1 MFAAIAR
8 PSDAYQPS
16 HAPGT
21 PPDRAG
27 SARHRRPRSARAV
40 ATPIVVSVVAALL
53 LAFAAALIPASALG
67 ATSATARCDGAAL
80 RTKPSATATRVARVG
95 AGTKVVAV
103 SLVRGGK
110 WHVRCAGSSAT
121 GRSWWKITVINNK
134 TAKTRYNR
142 TYVYAAST
150 LFKAIPV
157 KLQAACSGAR
167 LRTAPRATAPTRTRL
182 ANGARVTAT
191 WIVPGDHW
199 SFSCGG
205 SKSGRGWYRITAI
218 DGVSVRSLY
227 GISAVYA
234 ARGLLK
240 TATGIV
246 PPPPDTSGYIEGIDV
261 SHYQGTIDWARV
273 AAAGKRFAFMKASD
287 STDYVDP
294 TYVTNRAQAK
304 LQGLKVGAYHF
315 ARPDATPGDAVAEAD
330 HFIATADWGGGDLV
344 PVLDLETTGGLNV
357 ANLQAWVTAFLGRI
371 NDRTGVKAMIYT
383 SPSFWTNKMGDTQAF
398 AAAGYKSLWVAH
410 WTTNPSAT
418 VPASNWAGNGWTFWQ
433 YTSDGSVPG
442 ILGRVDLDRYNRADF
457 GPVLLK

>member
-21 PPDRAG
+21 PPIPAG

-40 ATPIVVSVVAALL
+40 ATPIVVSLVAALL
-53 LAFAAALIPASALG
+53 LAFAAVVVPSSTLG

-80 RTKPSATATRVARVG
+80 RTKPSAAATRVARVG

-110 WHVRCAGSSAT
+110 WHVRCAGSSAS
-121 GRSWWKITVINNK
+121 GRSWWKITLINDK
-134 TAKTRYNR
+134 RRRRRATTGPTCTPPRR
-142 TYVYAAST
+142 CSRRSRSSSRPPAA
-150 LFKAIPV
+150 AP
-157 KLQAACSGAR
+157 ACGPPRGRPPPPRRGS
-167 LRTAPRATAPTRTRL
+167 RTAPASRRR
-182 ANGARVTAT
+182 GSS
-191 WIVPGDHW
+191 PGDHW
-199 SFSCGG
+199 SVSCGG
-205 SKSGRGWYRITAI
+205 SKSGKGWYRITAI

-240 TATGIV
+240 GATGIV

-315 ARPDATPGDAVAEAD
+315 ARPDATPGEPSPRRTTSSRRRMGRRRPRAGAGPRDDRRPQRRQAARRGSRRSSA
-330 HFIATADWGGGDLV
+330 GS
-344 PVLDLETTGGLNV
+344 TTG
-357 ANLQAWVTAFLGRI
+357 
-371 NDRTGVKAMIYT
+371 
-383 SPSFWTNKMGDTQAF
+383 
-398 AAAGYKSLWVAH
+398 
-410 WTTNPSAT
+410 
-418 VPASNWAGNGWTFWQ
+418 PAS
-433 YTSDGSVPG
+433 
-442 ILGRVDLDRYNRADF
+442 RR
-457 GPVLLK
+457 